1 MDAGQV
7 LGKLPTSGE
16 CQGGCLEA
24 GGKISMVRVPMVTGR
39 RAKAGHPT
47 IIPLSP
53 TLFFGSLVE
62 WRGARSQDTQS
73 RKPQNHHSGYLYGQ
87 GAHAFLT
94 HWDSCVVGLS
104 KWGGP
109 CPIPHALWAPPLP
122 TANLAPLPQPLKPGL
137 YHWYLLELSFYISLL
152 MTLPFDTK
160 RKVRPG
166 QDSG

>member
-1 MDAGQV
+1 MRARSLGGGPRPGWEFWVLTFGYPQTPPVPAGVMAVDAGQV

-73 RKPQNHHSGYLYGQ
+73 RKPQNHHSWLP
-87 GAHAFLT
+87 LRT
-94 HWDSCVVGLS
+94 RSSCLPHSLGFMC
-104 KWGGP
+104 GGFEQMGRALPHTP
-109 CPIPHALWAPPLP
+109 CPVGASTPH
-122 TANLAPLPQPLKPGL
+122 
-137 YHWYLLELSFYISLL
+137 S
-152 MTLPFDTK
+152 
-160 RKVRPG
+160 
-166 QDSG
+166 